1 MSERA
6 ALSARAIPFM
16 ELSNGTDTSLT
27 APPPPLPHYLN
38 AEGRAMARFAV
49 EGNAVITG
57 GAGTLALAAARAL
70 LEHGLANVFLF
81 DLRSTFDA
89 SDDAI
94 QALHNDFPSSKV
106 IIETVDVTDA
116 ENVDRAFAAVATRG
130 SIDIL
135 LCFAGVVGCL
145 HAIEMTPEQWRRT
158 IDINTTGSFL
168 CAQAAAKQM
177 QHQGTGGSIVFT
189 ASISGHRVNFPQPQ
203 AAYNVSKAAVIAMKD
218 SLAAEWARYG
228 IRVNSISPGYMDTV
242 LNEGAGLEEARNIWA
257 MFLLQR
263 DSSSNARLSCGI
275 MLPDLSLSHDS
286 SSGTPQPQ
294 FPSFSAFQRLPT
306 ELRILICKNAVT
318 SSKPIDLSK
327 RVNQRLPE
335 VTRVSKFFH
344 TEGNKF
350 YYRENVFLLP
360 LPSRLTHEENLHLD
374 QWLCNPANTELCKKM
389 SEIVVQVSLP
399 PDRSSLANLILLAT
413 HFQDKSS
420 KEARKT
426 LKLQSFI
433 TVPAELEPIMPTPP
447 VATEIESRISE
458 AFWNVFDGSLH
469 DLARGTYKIDWV
481 DEEEMEMNA
490 GVPLLERSVAL
501 GRICEELWLAIM
513 SVWASDS

>member
-38 AEGRAMARFAV
+38 TEGRAMARFAV

-70 LEHGLANVFLF
+70 LEHGLANLFLF
-81 DLRSTFDA
+81 DLRSTFDT
-89 SDDAI
+89 SDEAI
-94 QALHNDFPSSKV
+94 EALHNDFPSAKI
-106 IIETVDVTDA
+106 IIEPVDVTDA
-116 ENVDRAFAAVATRG
+116 ENVNRAFTAAAARG

-189 ASISGHRVNFPQPQ
+189 ASISGHRVNFPQSQ

-257 MFLLQR
+257 SRNPMGRMGAVGELDGVVVLLCSR
-263 DSSSNARLSCGI
+263 AGSYINGADFVVDGGA
-275 MLPDLSLSHDS
+275 
-286 SSGTPQPQ
+286 T
-294 FPSFSAFQRLPT
+294 
-306 ELRILICKNAVT
+306 
-318 SSKPIDLSK
+318 
-327 RVNQRLPE
+327 
-335 VTRVSKFFH
+335 
-344 TEGNKF
+344 
-350 YYRENVFLLP
+350 VF
-360 LPSRLTHEENLHLD
+360 
-374 QWLCNPANTELCKKM
+374 
-389 SEIVVQVSLP
+389 
-399 PDRSSLANLILLAT
+399 
-413 HFQDKSS
+413 
-420 KEARKT
+420 
-426 LKLQSFI
+426 
-433 TVPAELEPIMPTPP
+433 
-447 VATEIESRISE
+447 
-458 AFWNVFDGSLH
+458 
-469 DLARGTYKIDWV
+469 
-481 DEEEMEMNA
+481 
-490 GVPLLERSVAL
+490 
-501 GRICEELWLAIM
+501 
-513 SVWASDS
+513 